1 MVKGSVADNRSRALP
16 WILVGVF
23 GTLWVTKGTSAEPTE
38 RVSNEVP
45 LIVNSVRELGFLQSA
60 EMNLSDAFQF
70 ATSKAASD
78 SVAAVPGLDELV
90 RATTAN
96 SVWVQASG
104 TVTAGV
110 DLSKASIRI
119 ERDSVHV
126 RLPKTVVQSPSVDL
140 KLLDDKKGIFWK
152 DDEILLRAIREA
164 RRRFADS
171 SDQMGIERTAFVGAS
186 NSIRKMLAKVT
197 SKEIIVE

>member
-1 MVKGSVADNRSRALP
+1 MIIVTVATDRFRALP
-16 WILVGVF
+16 WILVGAF
-23 GTLWVTKGTSAEPTE
+23 GTLWVTKGSSVVPTE
-38 RVSNEVP
+38 RVIDEVP

-70 ATSKAASD
+70 ATNKSASE

-104 TVTAGV
+104 KVTAGV

-126 RLPKTVVQSPSVDL
+126 RLPKLIVQSPSVDL
-140 KLLDDKKGIFWK
+140 KLLNDKKGVFWK
-152 DDEILLRAIREA
+152 DDEILLKAIREA
-164 RRRFADS
+164 RRRFANS
-171 SDQMGIERTAFVGAS
+171 SDEMGIERTAFVGAS
-186 NSIRKMLAKVT
+186 NSIKKMLAKVT